1 MNPFMV
7 VCTFKPGTDM
17 AQVGA
22 VVADEQAKAKELQDA
37 GRLTGIHLAIPRG
50 TVFLQVAAS
59 DEAAAQATVMELPM
73 SQFWDVDIFPLVLP
87 AH

>member
-22 VVADEQAKAKELQDA
+22 VVADEQAKAAELTEA
-37 GRLTGIHLAIPRG
+37 GRLAGIHLAIPRG
-50 TVFLQVAAS
+50 TVFLQVVATDAIAAES
-59 DEAAAQATVMELPM
+59 TVLELPM
-73 SQFWDVDIFPLVLP
+73 SQFWNIDVFPLVTP